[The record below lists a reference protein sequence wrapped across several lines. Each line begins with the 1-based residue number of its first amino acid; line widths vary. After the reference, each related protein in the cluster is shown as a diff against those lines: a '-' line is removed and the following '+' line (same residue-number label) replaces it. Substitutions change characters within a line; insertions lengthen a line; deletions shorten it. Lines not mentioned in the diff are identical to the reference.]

1 MSVRL
6 PCLLDE
12 SLREVCAL
20 HPCELSLDESLSP
33 LSGATMALP
42 AQDCPA
48 KTGSLIALYTAEGL
62 AGIYRVQQTGQR
74 FGGLV
79 TLQLAHGLV
88 TLSDHLMPVTQ
99 ERTGTARALLTEL
112 LACQSSA
119 MWRLGTVAVPD
130 SV

>member
-12 SLREVCAL
+12 NLREMCAL
-20 HPCELSLDESLSP
+20 HPCELTLDESLSP

-42 AQDCPA
+42 VQDCPA
-48 KTGSLIALYTAEGL
+48 KTGSLIALYTAEGF

-79 TLQLAHGLV
+79 TLQLEHGLV
-88 TLSDHLMPVTQ
+88 TLSDHLMP
-99 ERTGTARALLTEL
+99 
-112 LACQSSA
+112 LA
-119 MWRLGTVAVPD
+119 
-130 SV
+130 